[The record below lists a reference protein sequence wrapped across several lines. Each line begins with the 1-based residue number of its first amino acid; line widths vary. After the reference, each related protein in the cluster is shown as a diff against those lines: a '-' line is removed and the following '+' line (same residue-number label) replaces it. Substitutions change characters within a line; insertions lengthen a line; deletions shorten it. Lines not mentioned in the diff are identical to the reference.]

1 MAARRPR
8 PSRLS
13 QPDARGTATA
23 TSDRR
28 AWVTLLI
35 AAALVAASGWAYS
48 TSFAGVFVFDDK
60 FGIVDNPN
68 IKSLW
73 PLTRAMSAPPEMPV
87 SARPVASLTLA
98 INYALAPEAVR
109 DVLSPGRPS
118 APPELRQRF
127 LRNVWGYHLF
137 NLTLHVLAALALFGV
152 VRQTLTSPDLAAKF
166 GADAAPLALA
176 VSLIWT
182 VHPLPTDAVT
192 YVVQRTE
199 VLMGLFCLLTL
210 YCSIRA
216 GVRGISVPQRRLW
229 IVGAIVACAM
239 GMGSKQTMVVVPL
252 IVCAWDWLFG
262 EQSSD
267 DGGQVVLRSERR
279 LLYAGL
285 AATWLIL
292 AVLVW
297 MERWPHSI
305 GFAREGWTPW
315 TYLLT
320 QSGVIVH
327 YLRLSLVPWPLALD
341 YDGWPMARSILE
353 VTPYLIVLGVLLGAT
368 MVAVVRRHPWG
379 FPGVWFFAL
388 LAPSSSVLPLA
399 TEIAAERRMY
409 LPLAAV
415 VTAAVIT
422 VFIVWQRVSPGVLP
436 DSRLRRKAGRVAAVL
451 IVGALAVAL
460 GALTYARNMQY
471 WSDEAI
477 WRDTVEKRPTNP
489 RARLNYGI
497 DLYEA
502 GRLPEAERELRE
514 AVRLKETSA
523 AAHANLGPVLCALG
537 QIDEGISHLERALA
551 LDPEYTTAHGN
562 LGEAYASKGDRIH
575 AAQQFARAVEV
586 SPDNPFL
593 LNRLAWLLA
602 TSPEDEVR
610 NGPRAV
616 DLAQHAVTLTS
627 RQDLMSLETLSAAYA
642 EAGRF
647 EEAVSVGREALAL
660 AERESDGAAA
670 QLASRVLLFES
681 REKFREPR

>member
-1 MAARRPR
+1 
-8 PSRLS
+8 
-13 QPDARGTATA
+13 
-23 TSDRR
+23 
-28 AWVTLLI
+28 V
-35 AAALVAASGWAYS
+35 AAATLAYS

-68 IKSLW
+68 IKSLS

-98 INYALAPEAVR
+98 INYALAPEDVR

-118 APPELRQRF
+118 APPEVRARF

-137 NLTLHVLAALALFGV
+137 NLILHVLTTLALFGV
-152 VRQTLTSPDLAAKF
+152 VRRTLKSPPLITRL
-166 GADAAPLALA
+166 GAEATPLSFVIA
-176 VSLIWT
+176 LIWT
-182 VHPLPTDAVT
+182 VHPLLTDAVT

-216 GVRGISVPQRRLW
+216 GEPVRSARRRLLW
-229 IVGAIVACAM
+229 IAGAIVSCAL
-239 GMGSKQTMVVVPL
+239 GMGSKQTMVVAPL
-252 IVCAWDWLFG
+252 IVWVWDWLFG
-262 EQSSD
+262 ERLSGDTGKLASRGD
-267 DGGQVVLRSERR
+267 RR

-285 AATWLIL
+285 SATWLIL

-305 GFAREGWTPW
+305 GLAREGWTPW
-315 TYLLT
+315 TYLMT

-327 YLRLSLVPWPLALD
+327 YLRLSFVPWPLALD

-353 VTPYLIVLGVLLGAT
+353 VAPYVLVLAGLLAVT
-368 MVAVVRRHPWG
+368 IVAVVRRRPWG

-415 VTAAVIT
+415 VTVTVIG
-422 VFIVWQRVSPGVLP
+422 VSLIWQRVAPRVLP
-436 DSRLRRKAGRVAAVL
+436 ATQLRRSVGRSATVVV
-451 IVGALAVAL
+451 VGALAIAL
-460 GALTYARNMQY
+460 GGLTYARNMQY
-471 WSDEAI
+471 WNDEEI
-477 WRDTVEKRPTNP
+477 WRDTVEKRPANP

-502 GRLPEAERELRE
+502 GRLPEAERELTE
-514 AVRLKETSA
+514 AVRLKDTSA

-537 QIDEGISHLERALA
+537 KTDEGIWHLERALA

-562 LGEAYASKGDRIH
+562 LGEAYASKGNRVL

-602 TSPEDEVR
+602 TSPEDAVR

-616 DLAQHAVTLTS
+616 ELAQRAVTLTS

-647 EEAVSVGREALAL
+647 DEAVTTGREALTL
-660 AERESDGAAA
+660 AEKQGNGGTAA
-670 QLASRVLLFES
+670 QLASRIVVFQA
-681 REKFREPR
+681 RQRFREAR

>member
-1 MAARRPR
+1 VIAIA
-8 PSRLS
+8 
-13 QPDARGTATA
+13 
-23 TSDRR
+23 
-28 AWVTLLI
+28 LI
-35 AAALVAASGWAYS
+35 AAAGWAYS

-87 SARPVASLTLA
+87 SARPIASLTLA
-98 INYALAPEAVR
+98 INYALAPKDVR

-118 APPELRQRF
+118 APPELRERF

-152 VRQTLTSPDLAAKF
+152 VRRTLTSPALAATY
-166 GADAAPLALA
+166 GADATPLAL
-176 VSLIWT
+176 VISLIWT
-182 VHPLPTDAVT
+182 VHPLLTDAVT

-216 GVRGISVPQRRLW
+216 AERGIPVRRRRLW
-229 IVGAIVACAM
+229 IAGAIVSCAM
-239 GMGSKQTMVVVPL
+239 GMGSKQTMVVAPL

-262 EQSSD
+262 EQQSD
-267 DGGQVVLRSERR
+267 DGRQGVFGSERR

-292 AVLVW
+292 AGLVW

-353 VTPYLIVLGVLLGAT
+353 VAPYVIFLAVLLGAT
-368 MVAVVRRHPWG
+368 VVAVGRRHSWG

-415 VTAAVIT
+415 VTVAVIS
-422 VFIVWQRVSPGVLP
+422 VFLAWQRVSPAFLLRSP
-436 DSRLRRKAGRVAAVL
+436 LRRRAGRAATVV
-451 IVGALAVAL
+451 IVGAVAITL
-460 GALTYARNMQY
+460 GALTYARNMQF
-471 WSDEAI
+471 WSDEEI
-477 WRDTVEKRPTNP
+477 WRDTVEKRPANP

-537 QIDEGISHLERALA
+537 QIDEGIAHLERALA
-551 LDPEYTTAHGN
+551 LDPEYTTAHAN
-562 LGEAYASKGDRIH
+562 LGEAYASKGDRVH
-575 AAQQFARAVEV
+575 AAHQFARAVEV

-610 NGPRAV
+610 NGPKAV
-616 DLAQHAVTLTS
+616 ELAQHAVSLTS
-627 RQDLMSLETLSAAYA
+627 RLDLMSLETLSAAYA

-647 EEAVSVGREALAL
+647 EEAVSTGREALAV
-660 AERESDGAAA
+660 AERQGNGSAA
-670 QLASRVLLFES
+670 QLATRVLMFEA
-681 REKFREPR
+681 RQTFREPR